1 MLTRK
6 IGFDVVYQVQGGFE
20 RERVAELR
28 FSIGGSDYDQ
38 AKTVSGRGIQ
48 LHPLYAFLLQFT
60 GEFDRDA
67 KPIHHGDLLAD
78 DEGTIYEVMFYEGA
92 YNLHAPGSEVARI
105 LNNEICMTLRV
116 VGDVIRNSSMVVP
129 PKAEE
134 ILLASTERK
143 ELPFINLPL
152 ADKK

>member
-20 RERVAELR
+20 RERVAELK

-60 GEFDRDA
+60 GEFDRDG

-78 DEGTIYEVMFYEGA
+78 DEGTIYEVMFYNGA
-92 YNLHAPGSEVARI
+92 YCLHAPGDEEGTVLENA
-105 LNNEICMTLRV
+105 ICMTLRI
-116 VGDVIRNSSMVVP
+116 VGDVIRNAAMTVP
-129 PKAEE
+129 PNPEE
-134 ILLASTERK
+134 IMKASIERK
-143 ELPFINLPL
+143 ELPFIDLPL
-152 ADKK
+152 AG